1 VPENRVNEEMIETL
15 FVSNSTRRMSK
26 AGFKEANGASCHQE
40 NKVLDAKK
48 SQNIAIMLRA
58 LDATKEE
65 VCKALLDGEMR

>member
-1 VPENRVNEEMIETL
+1 VATCN
-15 FVSNSTRRMSK
+15 
-26 AGFKEANGASCHQE
+26 QE

-65 VCKALLDGEMR
+65 VCKALLDGEIR